1 MIYIYDSMKQV
12 KRLFEFIVDL
22 QKTTHKKLSKMDRRQ
37 KATFQM
43 VKEIDSRLRRV
54 EEHLH
59 IPRPPVA
66 RHDPDDDDDD
76 DDDDG
81 GSFHMYYPSPPPPQ
95 QGEGVRQSPIDV
107 GQSAIHEE
115 DEGDQQPPH
124 RSPQQEEEQGDQQ
137 PPHRS
142 PHQEEE
148 QGDQQPPQQSPQ
160 QEEEQGDQSHMILGG
175 VSAADTDREHDQ
187 VDFVSLLCC
196 ILKYNWLY

>member
-76 DDDDG
+76 DDDNG
-81 GSFHMYYPSPPPPQ
+81 GNNYVFTQRNNTDTGVPLSSFTC
-95 QGEGVRQSPIDV
+95 
-107 GQSAIHEE
+107 
-115 DEGDQQPPH
+115 
-124 RSPQQEEEQGDQQ
+124 EEQYT
-137 PPHRS
+137 HC
-142 PHQEEE
+142 
-148 QGDQQPPQQSPQ
+148 
-160 QEEEQGDQSHMILGG
+160 
-175 VSAADTDREHDQ
+175 T
-187 VDFVSLLCC
+187 
-196 ILKYNWLY
+196 